1 MLCLTETS
9 RTFIPPGIKSPAGA
23 SLDYSEPERTTRVEN
38 ENALFE
44 QTILPH
50 LDAAY
55 NLARWLAGN
64 EPDARDVVQES
75 CLRAFKYF
83 LVFAAATRV
92 PGCSRSCA
100 MRPTLTLRKRGAR
113 EQFLD
118 SEILDLVAD
127 PGPSAAQIL
136 ERAANIEAV
145 RAAIAQLPA
154 DFREVIV
161 LREMENFSYKEIADI
176 VGVPIGT
183 VMSRLARGRRALQE
197 FLIGGSVE

>member
-1 MLCLTETS
+1 M
-9 RTFIPPGIKSPAGA
+9 
-23 SLDYSEPERTTRVEN
+23 EN

-64 EPDARDVVQES
+64 ETDARDVVQES
-75 CLRAFKYF
+75 CLRAFKSF
-83 LVFAAATRV
+83 SRFRGGDARSWLLTIVRNAAYTA
-92 PGCSRSCA
+92 
-100 MRPTLTLRKRGAR
+100 LRKRGAR

-118 SEILDLVAD
+118 SEILDSVAD
-127 PGPSAAQIL
+127 TGPSAEQIL

-154 DFREVIV
+154 DYREVIV
-161 LREMENFSYKEIADI
+161 LREMENFSYKEIADM
-176 VGVPIGT
+176 VGLPIGT

-197 FLIGGSVE
+197 FLVGGAAK